1 MQNEIL
7 EKLKVK
13 KTPKLQKP
21 VVVNVPEKKI
31 NVSINATIIDN
42 NVKTNID
49 RDEFL
54 KNINASRRII
64 DKRTKIDQPIP
75 DEPKP
80 DEPKPDEPKP
90 DAEPEVEPD
99 NVTIPQT
106 TPSKPSKIK
115 KLSLK
120 IKLNTDDP
128 TVLSNN
134 TARRTKLPKGI
145 ADVGPISMVEV
156 KGETFGN
163 RIAPKKEI
171 NKIKAS
177 AYYLNNRQIFVNFV
191 TGIFNKYK
199 LDIAKHKKN
208 ASCDKTD
215 EDGFKL
221 MSHQKLVRDYIS
233 NLLSR
238 CAVISWSRF
247 G

>member
-1 MQNEIL
+1 MQNEFL

-42 NVKTNID
+42 TGKTNID

-54 KNINASRRII
+54 KNIKATRRII
-64 DKRTKIDQPIP
+64 DKRTKIEQPIA
-75 DEPKP
+75 DEPKS
-80 DEPKPDEPKP
+80 EV
-90 DAEPEVEPD
+90 EPEVEPD
-99 NVTIPQT
+99 NATIPERL
-106 TPSKPSKIK
+106 PSKPSKIK

-128 TVLSNN
+128 KVMPNTTV
-134 TARRTKLPKGI
+134 RRTKLPKGI
-145 ADVGPISMVEV
+145 ADAGPISMVEI

-163 RIAPKKEI
+163 RMAPKKEM

-199 LDIAKHKKN
+199 LDIAKDKKN

-233 NLLSR
+233 KLYSLSR
-238 CAVISWSRF
+238 RAVISWSRF

>member
-1 MQNEIL
+1 MQNNFL

-21 VVVNVPEKKI
+21 VLINVPEKKI

-42 NVKTNID
+42 TENTNID

-54 KNINASRRII
+54 KNIKATRRII
-64 DKRTKIDQPIP
+64 DKRTKYDQPMP
-75 DEPKP
+75 DEPKS
-80 DEPKPDEPKP
+80 DEPKSDEPKY
-90 DAEPEVEPD
+90 DAEPEIEAD
-99 NVTIPQT
+99 NVTIPERL
-106 TPSKPSKIK
+106 PSKPRKIK

-128 TVLSNN
+128 TLLPN
-134 TARRTKLPKGI
+134 TTVRRTKLPKGI
-145 ADVGPISMVEV
+145 ANVGPISMVEI
-156 KGETFGN
+156 KDETFGN
-163 RIAPKKEI
+163 RIAPKKEM

-199 LDIAKHKKN
+199 LDIAKDKKN

-215 EDGFKL
+215 
-221 MSHQKLVRDYIS
+221 
-233 NLLSR
+233 
-238 CAVISWSRF
+238 
-247 G
+247 